1 MSGHSKWATIKHA
14 KGIADAKRG
23 KLFTKFIK
31 EISIAARMGGGDP
44 DSISQVGAW
53 AEAEPGAKDSVSES
67 GGLAVETKKDPP
79 KYIQRDFDHKE
90 QVVVGSAMM
99 ACLALIMV
107 TMNNYNPK

>member
-1 MSGHSKWATIKHA
+1 MRRASRTA
-14 KGIADAKRG
+14 
-23 KLFTKFIK
+23 FF
-31 EISIAARMGGGDP
+31 AALLLLGTALPASARDIDFSPLAGGDP

-53 AEAEPGAKDSVSES
+53 AEAEPGAKEAEADAS

-79 KYIQRDFDHKE
+79 KYVKRDFDHKE

>member
-1 MSGHSKWATIKHA
+1 ML
-14 KGIADAKRG
+14 R
-23 KLFTKFIK
+23 
-31 EISIAARMGGGDP
+31 ARRTALLLPLLLLGTALPASARDIDFSPLAGPNP

-53 AEAEPGAKDSVSES
+53 AEAEPGAKDSVAEN

-90 QVVVGSAMM
+90 QVMVGSAMM

-107 TMNNYNPK
+107 TMNNYNAK

>member
-1 MSGHSKWATIKHA
+1 MRRARRTA
-14 KGIADAKRG
+14 
-23 KLFTKFIK
+23 FF
-31 EISIAARMGGGDP
+31 AALLLLLGTALPASARDIDFSPLAGGGDP